1 MILSIGYGGAQEQ
14 IQNSIQS
21 IDGCEA
27 LLRRCMPG
35 PGTAA
40 GGAWSARVRRAIFH
54 IEIIGAIVEGSQYE
68 LQSRKVRGRADFMV
82 WSFMRQRA
90 QGGTGAY
97 LAYGRRQCPA
107 RGDPSPGGAMGKVV
121 SYILSVCFVAGA
133 LYLFTVDSL
142 FPHGVDLSTIRTAV
156 TQQLA
161 ILTGQ
166 PADASQ
172 TAAARI
178 VPPDSA
184 QTQRPEAQT
193 GATAAQP
200 PLLSPADADLVDT
213 NDSAADSPGPGD
225 AQPTMA
231 KTEPALDA
239 DGIGAG
245 TAKAPHQT
253 QEATADP
260 QTPAAPE
267 AVAPEPAQQSVAAK
281 DVQSAPLA
289 IEEVQPSPP
298 AIEADWPVIDP
309 VASVEGEEKSA
320 AASPADQERQPVKR
334 AATLDAGAQEVGQEV
349 TQSAGAKEGTT
360 EVTRPMVAS
369 VEARSPTESGGS
381 PPGLFPQDPSEYMDA
396 RKHDSEDAA
405 ASASQTIEE
414 TAALLGEAGAGAET
428 AASLTGDGDS
438 ASDVIEEQGVPQET
452 GVQARTLLAR
462 VPAGRIF
469 VKGHDTLPP
478 DSLRRIEELA
488 ATVRLS
494 PGERLLVVGHTDDVP
509 LGPELRRLYGTNFG
523 LSLTRAR
530 QVRNLLVAGGV
541 APEAVGVAG
550 VGNLHPLVP
559 NTTTEN
565 REQNRRVDIWIV
577 QKNRQQARQ

>member
-1 MILSIGYGGAQEQ
+1 
-14 IQNSIQS
+14 
-21 IDGCEA
+21 
-27 LLRRCMPG
+27 
-35 PGTAA
+35 
-40 GGAWSARVRRAIFH
+40 
-54 IEIIGAIVEGSQYE
+54 
-68 LQSRKVRGRADFMV
+68 
-82 WSFMRQRA
+82 
-90 QGGTGAY
+90 
-97 LAYGRRQCPA
+97 
-107 RGDPSPGGAMGKVV
+107 MGKVV
-121 SYILSVCFVAGA
+121 SYILSVCFLAGA

-142 FPHGVDLSTIRTAV
+142 FPHGVDLSTIRTVV

-213 NDSAADSPGPGD
+213 SDPVADSPGPGD
-225 AQPTMA
+225 AQPAMA
-231 KTEPALDA
+231 KTEPALDT

-253 QEATADP
+253 QEPMADP

-267 AVAPEPAQQSVAAK
+267 AIAPEPAQQSVAAK

-309 VASVEGEEKSA
+309 VASVEVEEKSA
-320 AASPADQERQPVKR
+320 AVSPADQERQPVKR
-334 AATLDAGAQEVGQEV
+334 AATLDAGAQEVAQDLGQEV

-369 VEARSPTESGGS
+369 ADVRSPTESGGVA
-381 PPGLFPQDPSEYMDA
+381 PGLFPQDPSEYMDA

-405 ASASQTIEE
+405 TSASQEVEE
-414 TAALLGEAGAGAET
+414 PAALPGEADVGAET
-428 AASLTGDGDS
+428 VAPLTGDGDS
-438 ASDVIEEQGVPQET
+438 ASDVIEEQGVPQKT
-452 GVQARTLLAR
+452 GVQTRTLLAR
-462 VPAGRIF
+462 VPAGRMF

-488 ATVRLS
+488 VTVRLS

-559 NTTTEN
+559 NTTMEN

-577 QKNRQQARQ
+577 QENRQQARQ

>member
-1 MILSIGYGGAQEQ
+1 
-14 IQNSIQS
+14 
-21 IDGCEA
+21 
-27 LLRRCMPG
+27 
-35 PGTAA
+35 
-40 GGAWSARVRRAIFH
+40 
-54 IEIIGAIVEGSQYE
+54 
-68 LQSRKVRGRADFMV
+68 
-82 WSFMRQRA
+82 
-90 QGGTGAY
+90 
-97 LAYGRRQCPA
+97 
-107 RGDPSPGGAMGKVV
+107 
-121 SYILSVCFVAGA
+121 
-133 LYLFTVDSL
+133 
-142 FPHGVDLSTIRTAV
+142 
-156 TQQLA
+156 
-161 ILTGQ
+161 
-166 PADASQ
+166 
-172 TAAARI
+172 
-178 VPPDSA
+178 
-184 QTQRPEAQT
+184 
-193 GATAAQP
+193 
-200 PLLSPADADLVDT
+200 
-213 NDSAADSPGPGD
+213 
-225 AQPTMA
+225 MA

-253 QEATADP
+253 QEPTADP
-260 QTPAAPE
+260 QTPAALE
-267 AVAPEPAQQSVAAK
+267 TIAPEPAQQSVAAK

-334 AATLDAGAQEVGQEV
+334 AATLDAGAQEVAQDVGQEV

-414 TAALLGEAGAGAET
+414 TAALPGESGAGAET

-452 GVQARTLLAR
+452 GGQARTLLAR
-462 VPAGRIF
+462 VSAGRMF